1 MLRAEVVATGR
12 AMAAEGLVKGS
23 EGNVSA
29 RDGDVILITPA
40 QLPYGE
46 MEEADLVTLD
56 PTGRVVA
63 GERDPSSE
71 RAVHLAI
78 YAARPDVRAIVHTHS
93 PAATA
98 STTVAPVAEFAPP
111 GSPELGANVVAA
123 LEDGACVVMARHG
136 VVAVGPTLDEA
147 FSIARR
153 VEAGAM

>member
-1 MLRAEVVATGR
+1 
-12 AMAAEGLVKGS
+12 MAAEGLVKGS

-29 RDGDVILITPA
+29 REGDVIHITPA

-56 PTGRVVA
+56 LAGLVVA
-63 GERDPSSE
+63 GEREPSSE

-78 YAARPDVRAIVHTHS
+78 YAARPDVLAIVHTHS

-111 GSPELGANVVAA
+111 GSPELGTNVVAA
-123 LEDGACVVMARHG
+123 LDGGACVVMAQHG
-136 VVAVGPTLDEA
+136 VVAVGSTLDEA
-147 FSIARR
+147 LSIARR
-153 VEAGAM
+153 VETAAM